1 MLRHL
6 SHLLLSGFLLASA
19 WADTTPT
26 YPDWWLDQGVVD
38 SQPPSSGEN
47 GYDAWMDAN
56 YAPANLGQA
65 KNLVEAAYLEMEAD
79 QTGSGGTD
87 LKAMVTAFS
96 TDPACNYV
104 PLNVGQLKALS
115 KEVYDALHSA
125 GFTITLTDGSV
136 IPARSYPW
144 NGLTP
149 VEQNYAPANL
159 GQLKYVF
166 SFDLAG
172 WAPGADT
179 DGDGLFDN
187 LETSIGS
194 DINSSDTD
202 GNGLSDQTEYLA
214 GYDPATDTS
223 ADGDTLPD
231 DWENYYGL
239 DTAAGVDSS
248 QGNTDGDLLTDYQE
262 FYAGTNPTTVNRITQ
277 DSNRLAGV
285 VVWGL
290 YK

>member
-1 MLRHL
+1 MFRHL

-38 SQPPSSGEN
+38 SQPPASGEN

-87 LKAMVTAFS
+87 LKAMVAAFS
-96 TDPACNYV
+96 MDPACNYV
-104 PLNVGQLKALS
+104 PLNLGQLKALS
-115 KEVYDALHSA
+115 KKVYDALHSA
-125 GFTITLTDGSV
+125 GFTITLTDGTV

-159 GQLKYVF
+159 GQLKHVF
-166 SFDLAG
+166 SFDLVG
-172 WAPGADT
+172 WSPGADT
-179 DGDGLFDN
+179 DGDGLFDT
-187 LETSIGS
+187 LESSIGS
-194 DINSSDTD
+194 DTNSSDTD

-214 GYDPATDTS
+214 GYDPVVDIS
-223 ADGDTLPD
+223 NDADQLPD

-239 DTAAGVDSS
+239 DTTCGVDNSS
-248 QGNTDGDLLTDYQE
+248 DNSDGDLLTNYQE
-262 FYAGTNPTTVNRITQ
+262 YYAMTNPRGFNNINTDYDVQIKITMW
-277 DSNRLAGV
+277 RR
-285 VVWGL
+285 
-290 YK
+290 Y